1 MKKILFC
8 LFITGATYAQNS
20 SGISNYRYGY
30 NGMELIANCKKG
42 TIIVS
47 TFNAKKQI
55 KEEIAQKV
63 YSLFMENKI
72 RNNTSIT
79 IEGKEAHVT
88 GKCKIQKKGTLT
100 TVNFYYEKIFWFS
113 GLTEIYRKTLG

>member
-1 MKKILFC
+1 MLFF
-8 LFITGATYAQNS
+8 LFLSGTSYAQHS
-20 SGISNYRYGY
+20 TSISNYRYGY
-30 NGMELIANCKKG
+30 NGMELIASSKKG
-42 TIIVS
+42 TVIVS

-63 YSLFMENKI
+63 YSLFVENKI
-72 RNNTSIT
+72 RNNASIT

-113 GLTEIYRKTLG
+113 GLTEIYRRTLG